1 MTDRSWSMPLGRYLA
16 YTGGVLLALLFL
28 IDWYLPR
35 PVVDPGH
42 ADVDHPTIRIHSMH
56 KWPGAVVYDTS
67 QPTIV
72 PPAPPVTAEAPAPP
86 VVAEAPAESAP
97 REAFAMAPKPDPA
110 PAAAPK
116 HVTRRVRVARN
127 PAARIAS
134 YDRPGYEQPS
144 FGMFG
149 FRPQF
154 PAGW

>member
-1 MTDRSWSMPLGRYLA
+1 MPLRRYFA

-35 PVVDPGH
+35 PVADPAH
-42 ADVDHPTIRIHSMH
+42 ADVDRSTIRIHSMH

-72 PPAPPVTAEAPAPP
+72 PPVPAVAAVAPVPPAP
-86 VVAEAPAESAP
+86 S
-97 REAFAMAPKPDPA
+97 
-110 PAAAPK
+110 K
-116 HVTRRVRVARN
+116 HVTRRVRVARA

-134 YDRPGYEQPS
+134 FERPGYEQP
-144 FGMFG
+144 GHEMFG
-149 FRPQF
+149 FRPAFSF

>member
-1 MTDRSWSMPLGRYLA
+1 MPLRRYFA

-35 PVVDPGH
+35 PVADPAH
-42 ADVDHPTIRIHSMH
+42 ADVDRSTIRIHSTH

-72 PPAPPVTAEAPAPP
+72 PPVPAVAAVAPVPP
-86 VVAEAPAESAP
+86 AP

-110 PAAAPK
+110 PPAAAPAAPSK
-116 HVTRRVRVARN
+116 HVTRRVRVARA

-134 YDRPGYEQPS
+134 FERPGYEQP
-144 FGMFG
+144 GHEMFG
-149 FRPQF
+149 FRPAFSF

>member
-1 MTDRSWSMPLGRYLA
+1 MPLGRYFA
-16 YTGGVLLALLFL
+16 YTGGVLLALIFL
-28 IDWYLPR
+28 IDWFLPR
-35 PVVDPGH
+35 PVADPAH
-42 ADVDHPTIRIHSMH
+42 VDVDHPTIRIHSMH

-72 PPAPPVTAEAPAPP
+72 PPAPAVAAEAPAPP

-97 REAFAMAPKPDPA
+97 REAFAMAPKTEPA
-110 PAAAPK
+110 PAAATPAAASK

-134 YDRPGYEQPS
+134 YDRPGYEQPTHE
-144 FGMFG
+144 MFG
-149 FRPQF
+149 FRPLF

>member
-1 MTDRSWSMPLGRYLA
+1 MPLRRYFA

-35 PVVDPGH
+35 PVADPAH
-42 ADVDHPTIRIHSMH
+42 ADVDRSTIRIHSMH

-72 PPAPPVTAEAPAPP
+72 PPAPAVTAEAPLPP
-86 VVAEAPAESAP
+86 AP

-110 PAAAPK
+110 PPAAAPALAATSK
-116 HVTRRVRVARN
+116 HVTRRVRVART

-134 YDRPGYEQPS
+134 YERPGYEQPS
-144 FGMFG
+144 HEMFG
-149 FRPQF
+149 FRPLF

>member
-1 MTDRSWSMPLGRYLA
+1 MPLRRYFA

-35 PVVDPGH
+35 PVADPAR
-42 ADVDHPTIRIHSMH
+42 ADVDRSTIRIHSMH

-72 PPAPPVTAEAPAPP
+72 PPAPAVTAEAPLPP
-86 VVAEAPAESAP
+86 AP

-110 PAAAPK
+110 PPAAAPAPAATSK
-116 HVTRRVRVARN
+116 RVTPRVRVARA

-134 YDRPGYEQPS
+134 YERPGYEQPS
-144 FGMFG
+144 HEMFG
-149 FRPQF
+149 FRPLF

>member
-1 MTDRSWSMPLGRYLA
+1 MPLRRYFA

-35 PVVDPGH
+35 PVADPAH
-42 ADVDHPTIRIHSMH
+42 ADVDRSTIRIHSTH

-72 PPAPPVTAEAPAPP
+72 PPVPAVAAVAPVPP
-86 VVAEAPAESAP
+86 AP
-97 REAFAMAPKPDPA
+97 REAFAMAPKPDAVP
-110 PAAAPK
+110 PAAAPPVAPAAPSK
-116 HVTRRVRVARN
+116 HVTRRVRVARA

-134 YDRPGYEQPS
+134 FDRPGYEQP
-144 FGMFG
+144 GHEMFG
-149 FRPQF
+149 FRPAFSF